1 MKTRGSRST
10 LTCMVSALLACFT
23 TLAAAQSPPPNPVPA
38 ERRPGL
44 SPEREK
50 ELAHVHEGQYGAL
63 APQNLA
69 KKRPK
74 PPFDLTSTWFVDLR
88 RAFADFRFGPPYP
101 EFYEAG
107 QQAMKEAAA
116 AQAKGERYRD
126 SIGECYPAGMPMIMT
141 RVWPIS
147 MVQLPTVIYMMFG
160 FNNSLRIIYLDGR
173 KHSDPD
179 LVVSTYNGE
188 SIGRWE
194 KDTLVVHTKYFEP
207 NQHWID
213 AGLPISDQFEIV
225 ERMKLKEDG
234 KILEI
239 EYTMTDP
246 KNWKGEWKNTKR
258 WHRMDYSD
266 IPESECLPNLNEDL
280 PSTTKGSADV
290 DARLKASGSAPAAAP
305 AAPPAA
311 PSAPKN

>member
-1 MKTRGSRST
+1 MTTQTRRST
-10 LTCMVSALLACFT
+10 FTAMITGMLAC
-23 TLAAAQSPPPNPVPA
+23 LATIASAQTPPANPVPV

-50 ELAHVHEGQYGAL
+50 ELAHVHESHYGAL

-101 EFYEAG
+101 EFYEPG
-107 QQAMKEAAA
+107 KQALREAAA
-116 AQAKGERYRD
+116 AQAAGQRYRD
-126 SIGECYPAGMPMIMT
+126 SIGDCYPAGMPMIMT

-173 KHSDPD
+173 KHTDPD
-179 LVVSTYNGE
+179 LVVYTYNGE
-188 SIGRWE
+188 SIGHWE
-194 KDTLVVHTKYFEP
+194 KDELVVHTKYFEK

-213 AGLPISDQFEIV
+213 SGIPISDEFEIV
-225 ERMKLKEDG
+225 ERMRMKEGG
-234 KILEI
+234 KVLEI

-246 KNWKGEWKNTKR
+246 KMWKGEWKSTKR
-258 WHRMDYSD
+258 FHRMDYSD

-290 DARLKASGSAPAAAP
+290 DARQKALNATPASAPAP
-305 AAPPAA
+305 A
-311 PSAPKN
+311 SENK